1 MPASTQNAERAYGL
15 PRTRALRE
23 LQLPAAGYIMPNVL
37 GSQVDMIGT

>member
-23 LQLPAAGYIMPNVL
+23 LQLRAAGYIIPSVL